1 MAKITTVYMMI
12 KGEMQPF
19 SMKEYL
25 AMREDDAR
33 IRGLKFIPID
43 SRMYEATPEQFKEWQ
58 KERDER
64 RNEKNARRK
73 PIRLNINSHIRVFP
87 IRTRIYLK
95 LSLLTTLVMLRKRHW
110 IISWANYCACP

>member
-43 SRMYEATPEQFKEWQ
+43 SRMYEATPEQFKE
-58 KERDER
+58 
-64 RNEKNARRK
+64 
-73 PIRLNINSHIRVFP
+73 
-87 IRTRIYLK
+87 
-95 LSLLTTLVMLRKRHW
+95 
-110 IISWANYCACP
+110 